1 MSTNEMSTSEMS
13 TGAVP
18 ATGVPAR
25 AGSRGWT
32 RMPAAPTPRGVSTRL
47 LRSELLLVFGR
58 RRNQALLAALACV
71 PVLIAV
77 AIRLSS
83 GGGGRR
89 GGDDG
94 GEGPAFIGQIAGN
107 GLFVAFTALVVT
119 LPLFLPLAV
128 SVAAGEAVAGEASVG
143 TLRSLLVVPVGRT
156 RLLVVKFAGIVAF
169 AVAAALTV
177 GAAGVLIGLALFPI
191 GPVTLLSGGTLGV
204 GAALVRVLLVA
215 LYVAAMLAGLAAI
228 GLFASTLTEVPI
240 AAMAVTAITAVV
252 VQILD
257 AVPQIAVIHPYLLTD
272 WWLRFGDLLR
282 DPVVYAD
289 MIRGLLVTAAYVVVF
304 GALAWA
310 RLSTKD
316 VSS

>member
-1 MSTNEMSTSEMS
+1 MSTSELSAGQVS
-13 TGAVP
+13 TGQAVREDASVP
-18 ATGVPAR
+18 AVR
-25 AGSRGWT
+25 A
-32 RMPAAPTPRGVSTRL
+32 PRGLSTRL
-47 LRSELLLVFGR
+47 LRSELRLVFGR

-77 AIRLSS
+77 AIRLSAGS

-89 GGDDG
+89 GGDGD
-94 GEGPAFIGQIAGN
+94 GPAFIGQIAGN

-128 SVAAGEAVAGEASVG
+128 SVAAGEAVAGEASIG
-143 TLRSLLVVPVGRT
+143 TLRNMLVVPVGRT

-177 GAAGVLIGLALFPI
+177 GAAGVLIGFALFPI
-191 GPVTLLSGGTLGV
+191 GPVTLLSGGTLPV

-282 DPVVYAD
+282 DPVVYGD
-289 MIRGLLVTAAYVVVF
+289 MTRGLLVTAAYVVVF

>member
-1 MSTNEMSTSEMS
+1 MSTSDAS
-13 TGAVP
+13 QVLAPGAARGGTARPV
-18 ATGVPAR
+18 AR
-25 AGSRGWT
+25 A
-32 RMPAAPTPRGVSTRL
+32 PRGLSTRL
-47 LRSELLLVFGR
+47 LRSELRLVFGR

-77 AIRLSS
+77 AIRLSDGGPRR
-83 GGGGRR
+83 GGGG
-89 GGDDG
+89 GG
-94 GEGPAFIGQIAGN
+94 GPPFLGPVAGN
-107 GLFVAFTALVVT
+107 GLFVACTALVVT

-128 SVAAGEAVAGEASVG
+128 SVAAGEAVAGEASIG
-143 TLRSLLVVPVGRT
+143 TLRNLLVVPVGRT
-156 RLLVVKFAGIVAF
+156 RLLLVKFAGIVAF

-177 GAAGVLIGLALFPI
+177 GTAGVLIGFALSPI
-191 GPVTLLSGGTLGV
+191 GPVTLLSGGPLGV

-257 AVPQIAVIHPYLLTD
+257 AVPQISAIHPYLLTD

-282 DPVVYAD
+282 EPVVFSD
-289 MIRGLLVTAAYVVVF
+289 MTRGLLVTLAYVAVF
-304 GALAWA
+304 GSLACS
-310 RLSTKD
+310 RLGTRL
-316 VSS
+316 VS

>member
-1 MSTNEMSTSEMS
+1 MSTSE
-13 TGAVP
+13 V
-18 ATGVPAR
+18 
-25 AGSRGWT
+25 T
-32 RMPAAPTPRGVSTRL
+32 RDLVGPAARPVTRAPRGLSTRL
-47 LRSELLLVFGR
+47 LRSELRLVFGR
-58 RRNQALLAALACV
+58 RRNQALLVALACV

-77 AIRLSS
+77 AIRIASGD
-83 GGGGRR
+83 GGG

-128 SVAAGEAVAGEASVG
+128 SVAAGEAVAGEASTG
-143 TLRSLLVVPVGRT
+143 TLRNLLVVPVSRT

-169 AVAAALTV
+169 GVAAALTV
-177 GAAGVLIGLALFPI
+177 GAAGVLIGLVLFPV
-191 GPVTLLSGGTLGV
+191 GPVTLLSGGTLPV
-204 GAALVRVLLVA
+204 GAALLRVVLVA

-252 VQILD
+252 VQILG
-257 AVPQIAVIHPYLLTD
+257 AVPQISAIHPYLLTH

-282 DPVVYAD
+282 DPIVYGD
-289 MIRGLLVTAAYVVVF
+289 MGRGLLVTAAYVAVF
-304 GALAWA
+304 GSLAWA
-310 RLSTKD
+310 RLGTKD

>member
-1 MSTNEMSTSEMS
+1 MSTSE
-13 TGAVP
+13 AVRTAP
-18 ATGVPAR
+18 VAAR
-25 AGSRGWT
+25 A
-32 RMPAAPTPRGVSTRL
+32 PRGLSTRL
-47 LRSELLLVFGR
+47 LRSELRLVFGR

-77 AIRLSS
+77 AIRLSE
-83 GGGGRR
+83 GGGRR
-89 GGDDG
+89 GDGEGD
-94 GEGPAFIGQIAGN
+94 GPAFIGQIAGN

-128 SVAAGEAVAGEASVG
+128 SVAAGEAVAGEASIG
-143 TLRSLLVVPVGRT
+143 TLRNLLVVPVGRT
-156 RLLVVKFAGIVAF
+156 RLLLVKFAGIVAF

-177 GAAGVLIGLALFPI
+177 AAAGVLIGLVLFPI

-257 AVPQIAVIHPYLLTD
+257 AVPQIAAIHPYLLTD

-282 DPVVYAD
+282 DPVVFGD
-289 MIRGLLVTAAYVVVF
+289 MTRGLLVTAAYIAVF

-310 RLSTKD
+310 RLGTKD

>member
-1 MSTNEMSTSEMS
+1 MSTSEL
-13 TGAVP
+13 TA
-18 ATGVPAR
+18 PAR
-25 AGSRGWT
+25 
-32 RMPAAPTPRGVSTRL
+32 PAPVRRVSTRL
-47 LRSELLLVFGR
+47 LRSELRLVFGR
-58 RRNQALLAALACV
+58 RRNQALLVALACV
-71 PVLIAV
+71 PVLIGV

-83 GGGGRR
+83 GSPRRR
-89 GGDDG
+89 GGGGG

-128 SVAAGEAVAGEASVG
+128 SVASGEAVAGEAATG
-143 TLRSLLVVPVGRT
+143 TLRNLLVVPVGRT

-169 AVAAALTV
+169 AVAASLAV
-177 GAAGVLIGLALFPI
+177 AVAGVAVGFVLFPV
-191 GPVTLLSGGTLGV
+191 GPVPLLSGGTLGV
-204 GAALVRVLLVA
+204 GTALVRVLLVA

-257 AVPQIAVIHPYLLTD
+257 AVPQISAIHPYLLTD

-282 DPVVYAD
+282 DPVVYDD
-289 MIRGLLVTAAYVVVF
+289 MIRGLLVTLAYVAVF

-310 RLSTKD
+310 RLMTKD

>member
-1 MSTNEMSTSEMS
+1 MSTSEMS
-13 TGAVP
+13 ASTAVRD
-18 ATGVPAR
+18 R
-25 AGSRGWT
+25 A
-32 RMPAAPTPRGVSTRL
+32 AAPVVRAPRRLSTRL
-47 LRSELLLVFGR
+47 LRSELRLVFGR
-58 RRNQALLAALACV
+58 RRNQALLLALACV

-77 AIRLSS
+77 AIRLSE

-89 GGDDG
+89 GGDSG
-94 GEGPAFIGQIAGN
+94 GPAFIGQIAGN

-128 SVAAGEAVAGEASVG
+128 SVAAGEAVAGEASIG

-156 RLLVVKFAGIVAF
+156 RLLLVKFAGIVAF
-169 AVAAALTV
+169 AVAAAVTV
-177 GAAGVLIGLALFPI
+177 GVAGVLIGFVLFPI

-204 GAALVRVLLVA
+204 GAALVRVLFVA

-252 VQILD
+252 VQILN

-282 DPVVYAD
+282 DPVVYGD
-289 MIRGLLVTAAYVVVF
+289 MIHGLLVTAAYVAVF

-310 RLSTKD
+310 RLGTKD

>member
-1 MSTNEMSTSEMS
+1 MSTSEAVL
-13 TGAVP
+13 GARRAPV
-18 ATGVPAR
+18 VRAR
-25 AGSRGWT
+25 
-32 RMPAAPTPRGVSTRL
+32 RGVSTRL
-47 LRSELLLVFGR
+47 LRSELRLVFGR

-77 AIRLSS
+77 AIRLSE
-83 GGGGRR
+83 GGPRR

-94 GEGPAFIGQIAGN
+94 GGPAFIGQIAGN

-128 SVAAGEAVAGEASVG
+128 SVAAGEAVAGEASTG
-143 TLRSLLVVPVGRT
+143 TLRNLLVVPVGRT
-156 RLLVVKFAGIVAF
+156 RLLLVKLAGIVAF
-169 AVAAALTV
+169 GVAAALTV
-177 GAAGVLIGLALFPI
+177 GTAGVLIGLALFPI
-191 GPVTLLSGGTLGV
+191 GPVTLLSGGTLSV

-252 VQILD
+252 VEILD

-282 DPVVYAD
+282 DPVVYGD
-289 MIRGLLVTAAYVVVF
+289 MTKGLLVTAAYVVVF
-304 GALAWA
+304 GAFAWA
-310 RLSTKD
+310 RLTTKD